1 MVDLDRRAHQWL
13 RVARPCKLSVPKTRR
28 YLPGSTRN
36 VSAGGALLRVVAHP
50 AVATGDRLWVGIAL
64 TRRQG
69 ILLSNQMLKATVVR
83 LARAAGGEMVLAL
96 RFGDRACTPAARR
109 AA

>member
-1 MVDLDRRAHQWL
+1 MVDLDRRAHQRL
-13 RVARPCKLSVPKTRR
+13 RVARPCKLYVPKTQR

-36 VSAGGALLRVVAHP
+36 VSAGGALLSAVAHP
-50 AVATGDRLWVGIAL
+50 AVAAGDRLWVGIAL

-83 LARAAGGEMVLAL
+83 LTLAADGEMVLAL
-96 RFGDRACTPAARR
+96 RFGDRACTPAVPR